1 MSKTW
6 YYRLLFSYMPVFFLM
21 ISFLFF
27 IFFQILTERAQQDTS
42 HIYTSVNNQ
51 ILQSVEQPLKSIDHM
66 MVTIQTRNSNSA
78 DFNML
83 DFFDQEGRPS
93 AYFTYQMRKEFN
105 NMKQLNQIIH
115 SVYLVRDRDGYVLS
129 SNTVSPLEQFADRAF
144 IGGLMQDNYSY
155 HWTNERLFKEFH
167 ASREEP
173 VVSLAR
179 KYITSRGESGLIIV
193 NVWVSSLDE
202 LVSQKIDQTSSYVT
216 IAGKDDKPIFA
227 AENNDSARRTAIST
241 ILSDYTGWTYESG
254 LQNGSS
260 FTILQTFSNLW
271 IVLAVIVAILGLLAI
286 VYMTNRNYK
295 PLRALI
301 TKLDRISQTAG
312 EQGGDQ
318 RNEFHYIEST
328 VDSLV
333 QRFNLFKSQS
343 DMNIGYRKKSI
354 FLEVMSGSRSLA
366 SGEWNTEME
375 RHGFTGGFR
384 KAAVIVISIDKYSD
398 VLSRYREQDMIL
410 FRFIIQN
417 MYVELVQKYG
427 LRSWSEWM
435 NDKEMCGFI
444 YVQEENQNLLMDNI
458 LKLSDNALQWIR
470 ANLSFTVTF
479 GIGQTTDSVPMLKA
493 SYKSAIEAVN
503 YRVVLGNNRTIGY
516 WETETGASFE
526 LYHHLEQIRSLVY
539 AFRLM
544 EPEWR
549 PKYGALFEQFKQNK
563 LKRDDIVNLLNYF
576 TFYLC
581 EHVHGTILND
591 EIVETNKEI
600 MKDVIDQFET
610 LEDVQEE
617 ILGIMEKLE
626 YVIAEKAGKGGAAE
640 IAFKMKQYI
649 DENVYNPDLSLVHL
663 SQQFDIPSKN
673 VSSLFKEQFD
683 IKFIDFL
690 IHRRVELAKQLLQEK
705 DDSVQEIGR
714 SVGYLNPVS
723 FNRVFKRIVG
733 MTPGDYR
740 KEKLG

>member
-27 IFFQILTERAQQDTS
+27 IFFQVLTERAQKDTE
-42 HIYTSVNNQ
+42 HIYASVNNQ
-51 ILQSVEQPLKSIDHM
+51 IVQTVEQPLQSIDHM
-66 MVTIQTRNSNSA
+66 MVTIQTRSKS
-78 DFNML
+78 DEFNML
-83 DFFDQEGRPS
+83 DYFDQEGQPS
-93 AYFTYQMRKEFN
+93 VFFTYQMTKEFN
-105 NMKQLNQIIH
+105 NMKQLYQSIH
-115 SVYLVRDRDGYVLS
+115 SIYLVRERDGFVLS
-129 SNTVSPLEQFADRAF
+129 SNTVSPLEQFSDKAF
-144 IGGLMQDNYSY
+144 VDQLRQDNYSY
-155 HWTNERLFKEFH
+155 HWTNVRPFKEFH

-179 KYITSRGESGLIIV
+179 KYLTSRGESGLIII
-193 NVWVSSLDE
+193 NVRASSLE
-202 LVSQKIDQTSSYVT
+202 GLVSQKMDQTASYVT
-216 IAGKDDKPIFA
+216 IMGKDNEPVFNPVK
-227 AENNDSARRTAIST
+227 ENSERRKAIST
-241 ILSDYTGWTYESG
+241 IVSDYTGWTYESG
-254 LQNGSS
+254 LEKGSS
-260 FTILQTFSNLW
+260 FTLLQTFSSVW
-271 IVLAVIVAILGLLAI
+271 IILALVVAVIGMLSI

-301 TKLDRISQTAG
+301 SKLDKISHASG
-312 EQGGDQ
+312 EQSAAE

-343 DMNIGYRKKSI
+343 DLNSGYRKKSI
-354 FLEVMSGSRSLA
+354 FVEVMNGSRSLA
-366 SGEWNTEME
+366 NAEWNAEME

-384 KAAVIVISIDKYSD
+384 KSSVIVISIDKYSD

-417 MYVELVQKYG
+417 MYMELIQRYG
-427 LRSWSEWM
+427 LSSWSEWV

-444 YVQEENQNLLMDNI
+444 YVQEADENQLMDSI
-458 LKLSDNALQWIR
+458 LKVSDNALQWIR
-470 ANLSFTVTF
+470 ANLPFTATF
-479 GIGQTTDSVPMLKA
+479 GIGQTTDSVAMVKS
-493 SYKSAIEAVN
+493 SYKNAIEAVN
-503 YRVVLGNNRTIGY
+503 FRLVFGNNRTIGY
-516 WETETGASFE
+516 WETETGTSFE
-526 LYHHLEQIRSLVY
+526 LYNQLEQIRNLIY

-549 PKYGALFEQFKQNK
+549 LKYGTLFEQFKQNK
-563 LKRDDIVNLLNYF
+563 LKREDMVNLLNYF
-576 TFYLC
+576 VFYLF

-591 EIVETNKEI
+591 EIMETNKAI

-626 YVIAEKAGKGGAAE
+626 YVISEKASRGGAAE
-640 IAFKMKQYI
+640 IALKMKLYI
-649 DENVYNPDLSLVHL
+649 EEHVFNPDLSLIHL

-673 VSSLFKEQFD
+673 VSSLFKEQFN

-690 IHRRVELAKQLLQEK
+690 IHRRVELAKQLLLEK
-705 DDSVQEIGR
+705 EMSVQEIGR
-714 SVGYLNPVS
+714 TVGYLNPVS
-723 FNRVFKRIVG
+723 FNRVFKRVVG
-733 MTPGDYR
+733 VPPGDYR
-740 KEKLG
+740 KEKSG

>member
-27 IFFQILTERAQQDTS
+27 IFFQVLTERAQKDTE
-42 HIYTSVNNQ
+42 HIYASVNNQ
-51 ILQSVEQPLKSIDHM
+51 IVQTVEQPLQSIDHM
-66 MVTIQTRNSNSA
+66 MVTIQTRSKS
-78 DFNML
+78 DEFNML
-83 DFFDQEGRPS
+83 DYFDQEGQPS
-93 AYFTYQMRKEFN
+93 VFFTYQMTKEFN
-105 NMKQLNQIIH
+105 NMKQLYQSIH
-115 SVYLVRDRDGYVLS
+115 SIYLVRERDGYVLS
-129 SNTVSPLEQFADRAF
+129 SNTVSPLEQFSDKAF
-144 IGGLMQDNYSY
+144 VDELRQDNYSY
-155 HWTNERLFKEFH
+155 HWTNVRLFKEFH

-179 KYITSRGESGLIIV
+179 KYLTSRGESGLIII
-193 NVWVSSLDE
+193 NVRASSLE
-202 LVSQKIDQTSSYVT
+202 GLVSQKMDQTASYVT
-216 IAGKDDKPIFA
+216 IMGKDNEPVFNPVK
-227 AENNDSARRTAIST
+227 ENSKRRKAIST
-241 ILSDYTGWTYESG
+241 VVSDYTGWTYESG
-254 LQNGSS
+254 LEKGSS
-260 FTILQTFSNLW
+260 FTLLQTFSSVW
-271 IVLAVIVAILGLLAI
+271 IILALVVAIFGMLSI

-301 TKLDRISQTAG
+301 SKLDKITHASG
-312 EQGGDQ
+312 EQSAAE

-343 DMNIGYRKKSI
+343 DLNSGYRKKSI
-354 FLEVMSGSRSLA
+354 FVEVMNGSRSLA
-366 SGEWNTEME
+366 NAEWNAEME

-384 KAAVIVISIDKYSD
+384 KSSVIVISIDKYSD

-417 MYVELVQKYG
+417 MYMELIQRHG
-427 LRSWSEWM
+427 LSSWSEWV

-444 YVQEENQNLLMDNI
+444 YVQEADDNQLMDSI
-458 LKLSDNALQWIR
+458 LKVSDHALQWIR
-470 ANLSFTVTF
+470 ANLPFTATF
-479 GIGQTTDSVPMLKA
+479 GIGQTTDSVDMLKS
-493 SYKSAIEAVN
+493 SYKNAIEAVN
-503 YRVVLGNNRTIGY
+503 FRLVFGNNRTIGY
-516 WETETGASFE
+516 WETETGTSFE
-526 LYHHLEQIRSLVY
+526 LYNQLEQIRNLIY

-549 PKYGALFEQFKQNK
+549 MKYGTLFEQFKQNK
-563 LKRDDIVNLLNYF
+563 LKREDMVNLLNYF
-576 TFYLC
+576 VFYLF

-591 EIVETNKEI
+591 EIMETNKAI

-626 YVIAEKAGKGGAAE
+626 YVISEKAIRGGAAE
-640 IAFKMKQYI
+640 IALKMKLYI
-649 DENVYNPDLSLVHL
+649 EEHVFDPDLSLIHL

-673 VSSLFKEQFD
+673 VSSLFKEQFN

-690 IHRRVELAKQLLQEK
+690 IHRRVELAKQLLLEK
-705 DDSVQEIGR
+705 EMSVQEIGR
-714 SVGYLNPVS
+714 TVGYLNPVS
-723 FNRVFKRIVG
+723 FNRVFKRVVG
-733 MTPGDYR
+733 VPPGDYR
-740 KEKLG
+740 KEKSG

>member
-27 IFFQILTERAQQDTS
+27 IFFQVLTERAQKDTE
-42 HIYTSVNNQ
+42 HIYASVNNQ
-51 ILQSVEQPLKSIDHM
+51 IVQTVEQPLQSIDHM
-66 MVTIQTRNSNSA
+66 MVTIQTRSKS
-78 DFNML
+78 DEFNML
-83 DFFDQEGRPS
+83 DYFDQEGQPS
-93 AYFTYQMRKEFN
+93 VFFTYQMTKEFN
-105 NMKQLNQIIH
+105 NMKQLYQSIH
-115 SVYLVRDRDGYVLS
+115 SIYLVRERDGFVLS
-129 SNTVSPLEQFADRAF
+129 SNTVSPLEQFSDKAF
-144 IGGLMQDNYSY
+144 VDQLRQDNYSY
-155 HWTNERLFKEFH
+155 HWTNVRPFKEFH

-179 KYITSRGESGLIIV
+179 KYLTSRGESGLIII
-193 NVWVSSLDE
+193 NVRASSLE
-202 LVSQKIDQTSSYVT
+202 GLVSQKMDQTASYVT
-216 IAGKDDKPIFA
+216 IMGKDNEPVFNPVK
-227 AENNDSARRTAIST
+227 ENSERRKAIST
-241 ILSDYTGWTYESG
+241 IVSDYTGWTYESG
-254 LQNGSS
+254 LEKGSS
-260 FTILQTFSNLW
+260 FTLLQTFSSVW
-271 IVLAVIVAILGLLAI
+271 IILALVVAVIGMLSI

-301 TKLDRISQTAG
+301 SKLDKISHASG
-312 EQGGDQ
+312 EQSAAE

-343 DMNIGYRKKSI
+343 DLNSGYRKKSI
-354 FLEVMSGSRSLA
+354 FVEVMNGSRSLA
-366 SGEWNTEME
+366 NAEWNAEME

-384 KAAVIVISIDKYSD
+384 KSSVIVISIDKYSD

-417 MYVELVQKYG
+417 MYMELIQRYG
-427 LRSWSEWM
+427 LSSWSEWV

-444 YVQEENQNLLMDNI
+444 YVQEADENQLMDSI
-458 LKLSDNALQWIR
+458 LKVSDNALQWIR
-470 ANLSFTVTF
+470 ANLPFTATF
-479 GIGQTTDSVPMLKA
+479 GIGQTTDSVAMLKS
-493 SYKSAIEAVN
+493 SYKNAIEAVN
-503 YRVVLGNNRTIGY
+503 FRLVFGNNRTIGY
-516 WETETGASFE
+516 WETETGTSFE
-526 LYHHLEQIRSLVY
+526 LYNQLEQIRNLIY

-549 PKYGALFEQFKQNK
+549 LKYFTLFEQFKQNK
-563 LKRDDIVNLLNYF
+563 LKREDMVNLLNYF
-576 TFYLC
+576 VFYLF

-591 EIVETNKEI
+591 EIMETNKAI

-626 YVIAEKAGKGGAAE
+626 YVISEKASRGGAAE
-640 IAFKMKQYI
+640 IALKMKLYI
-649 DENVYNPDLSLVHL
+649 EEHVFNPDLSLIHL

-673 VSSLFKEQFD
+673 VSSLFKEQFN

-690 IHRRVELAKQLLQEK
+690 IHRRVELAKQLLLEK
-705 DDSVQEIGR
+705 EMSVQEIGR
-714 SVGYLNPVS
+714 TVGYLNPVS
-723 FNRVFKRIVG
+723 FNRVFKRVVG
-733 MTPGDYR
+733 VPPGDYR
-740 KEKLG
+740 KEKSG